1 MFYPGLA
8 DRPIG
13 MLSVVFLVALLTL
26 APCPGQAQTVGIT
39 GTVRVT
45 TTLTKKRISVPQVY
59 ERAVAI
65 APPPVGVRDVEA
77 ELRRVVVYVDGAKLA
92 ARPLRVTMNQ
102 AQRRFDPEVVAVSA
116 GSTVSFPNG
125 DPIFHNVFSL
135 SETKRFDL
143 GNYKEG
149 DTRLVTFAHP
159 GVVQVHCHLHAN
171 MSGAILVTPNSWFT
185 QPAPSGAFSLPA
197 LPPGHYTVVAWHK
210 TAGFFRREIDVREGQ
225 PLNLDFEIPI
235 LEGAGH

>member
-1 MFYPGLA
+1 
-8 DRPIG
+8 
-13 MLSVVFLVALLTL
+13 MLSVVVLVALLMLGPCTGL
-26 APCPGQAQTVGIT
+26 AETVGIT

-45 TTLTKKRISVPQVY
+45 TSLTKKRISVPQVY

-65 APPPVGVRDVEA
+65 APPVGVRDVEA
-77 ELRRVVVYVDGAKLA
+77 ELRRVVVYVDGTKLA
-92 ARPLRVTMNQ
+92 SRPVRVTMNQ
-102 AQRRFDPEVVAVSA
+102 SQRRFDPDVVAVSA
-116 GSTVSFPNG
+116 GSSVSFPNG

-135 SETKRFDL
+135 SETKHFDL

-149 DTRLVTFAHP
+149 DTRVIAFEHP
-159 GVVQVHCHLHAN
+159 GVVQVHCHLYAN

-185 QPAPSGAFSLPA
+185 QPAASGAFSLPA

-225 PLNLDFEIPI
+225 LVNLDFEIPI
-235 LEGAGH
+235 LEGTGH